1 MVLGRMGDWC
11 SRFSNGCY
19 IGLLPYS
26 RCLRKK
32 GKAIGWL
39 DMNKKHTADMTE
51 CGNMNKEHMRA
62 ITIMVN
68 H

>member
-26 RCLRKK
+26 LCLLKK
-32 GKAIGWL
+32 GRAIGWL
-39 DMNKKHTADMTE
+39 DMNKEHTADMSAQYEQGT
-51 CGNMNKEHMRA
+51 HMRA